1 MDLSARLNNLRSPG
15 YRRSVIIRR
24 AVAVFLVVAAVLH
37 VLIDAS
43 RSDPPALTF
52 ARDVAPGTVLTSD
65 DLELRR
71 LPAES
76 VPDNAL
82 DDAALAE
89 GQLLA
94 AAASR
99 GEVVTATRLVG
110 PDLAGL
116 LTQDMPDG
124 EEFSMVPVPLAEPD
138 ILPMLHHGTV
148 VDVVSQ
154 GPRVVAENGIVV
166 TSGEGDAVLVLL
178 RQGEAAAVAAASLSE
193 PLTLVLS
200 NRQRQFNIPNHASR
214 I

>member
-1 MDLSARLNNLRSPG
+1 MEFLASLRTPG
-15 YRRSVIIRR
+15 YRRAVLIRR
-24 AVAVFLVVAAVLH
+24 AAAVILVAAALTH

-43 RSDPPALTF
+43 RSDPPILTF
-52 ARDVAPGTVLTSD
+52 ARDVAPGAVLTSD

-71 LPAES
+71 LPGEA
-76 VPDNAL
+76 VPDGAL

-110 PDLAGL
+110 PDLAAA
-116 LTQDMPDG
+116 LTADAPP
-124 EEFSMVPVPLAEPD
+124 EESFSMVPVPLAEPD
-138 ILPMLHHGTV
+138 ILPLLHHGAV
-148 VDVVSQ
+148 VDVVGQ
-154 GPRVVAENGIVV
+154 GPRVVAAGGRVV
-166 TSGEGDAVLVLL
+166 TSGDGDAVLVLL
-178 RQGEAAAVAAASLSE
+178 REGEAAAVAAASLSE

-200 NRQRQFNIPNHASR
+200 NRPRAFTIPNHASR

>member
-1 MDLSARLNNLRSPG
+1 MDISARLSSLRTPG
-15 YRRSVIIRR
+15 YRRSVFLRR
-24 AVAVFLVVAAVLH
+24 AAAIVLVTAAIAH

-43 RSDPPALTF
+43 RSDPPILTF
-52 ARDVAPGTVLTSD
+52 ARDVAPGSVLTAD

-82 DDAALAE
+82 HEVGLAE

-94 AAASR
+94 AAAAR
-99 GEVVTATRLVG
+99 GEVVTNTRLVG

-116 LTQDMPDG
+116 LTRDEPDG
-124 EEFSMVPVPLAEPD
+124 ETFSMVPVPLAEPD
-138 ILPMLHHGTV
+138 VLPLLHHGAV
-148 VDVVSQ
+148 VDVVGQ
-154 GPRVVAENGIVV
+154 GPRVVAAGGRVV

-178 RQGEAAAVAAASLSE
+178 RQDEAAAVAAASLSE

-200 NRQRQFNIPNHASR
+200 NRPPAFNIPNHASR
-214 I
+214 F